1 MISNKRK
8 PLTQKLLKLKL
19 KPIEIYSQINS
30 VIKGSLKSHLSY
42 SNCITK
48 EDYLNLGKKL
58 TDLPDLDTIYE
69 TFCEYE
75 TWKKNNNL
83 FDTQDLIRKVKVEY
97 KNIKLLDYL
106 FLDEVQVLTINQIYL
121 LILITKYPKVYAGDT
136 CQTISQINRFR
147 FCDLN
152 NIFYQF
158 ENILP
163 NASKIEGGLLNLN
176 YRLNSKIL
184 KLATFLSYLIRELFP
199 NTLDKIQN
207 NYSVKITKYYPVIIN
222 KLDAITNIL
231 TNISNISTNY
241 TFSTQHCFICKNK
254 EIAKALELKY
264 QKQIFTSD
272 IFRSKGLEYEVV
284 IIYNFFSDS
293 KFSSIWN
300 QIIKNIIIKD
310 KEETNV
316 YTKGLWQLLAQEN
329 LKNVLYSLNLFNEE
343 TSEKKFYELY
353 IK

>member
-83 FDTQDLIRKVKVEY
+83 FDTQDLIRQVKVEY

-106 FLDEVQVLTINQIYL
+106 FLDEVQDLTINQIYL

-152 NIFYQF
+152 NIFINLKIFYQMLLKLK
-158 ENILP
+158 EVYSI
-163 NASKIEGGLLNLN
+163 STIGL
-176 YRLNSKIL
+176 IL
-184 KLATFLSYLIRELFP
+184 KY
-199 NTLDKIQN
+199 
-207 NYSVKITKYYPVIIN
+207 
-222 KLDAITNIL
+222 
-231 TNISNISTNY
+231 
-241 TFSTQHCFICKNK
+241 
-254 EIAKALELKY
+254 
-264 QKQIFTSD
+264 
-272 IFRSKGLEYEVV
+272 
-284 IIYNFFSDS
+284 
-293 KFSSIWN
+293 
-300 QIIKNIIIKD
+300 
-310 KEETNV
+310 
-316 YTKGLWQLLAQEN
+316 
-329 LKNVLYSLNLFNEE
+329 
-343 TSEKKFYELY
+343 
-353 IK
+353 